1 MQPARST
8 QRASRGD
15 CVTAAT
21 AARAW
26 CRTSMRAI
34 GLVALAACAPSWIH
48 DDFKPHAIAEAR
60 HAASA
65 RYSCPLP
72 RVELRCD
79 ATWSVHAT
87 DGDLVVWEP
96 DGSVGT
102 IVASAPQWT
111 FDLDVCGQTR
121 RFAREMPEPHTPFA
135 GFTEEYMPCQGGV
148 CIDRAAGCRSV
159 TAGPLWAVP
168 LAAAPAGCD
177 AAPIDRALAVR
188 VDQSLVGVA
197 VVAMFFNRLRFNERE
212 TFRHF
217 GFARTPEEENAATQ
231 EGKKLLSKSPYK
243 DQPGDTQFFLQALK
257 ERSTAIPNLVSPHLG
272 NKVAASWTIPS
283 TNTPAQPVAAKSSES
298 IIAALPLGGR
308 IHIEPWNNRLEMMK
322 PNTSGPLAEDE
333 KMPFEVT
340 PFVIYL
346 TRQIDAT
353 PARAVDAESL
363 EPDTDPIAPAVP

>member
-1 MQPARST
+1 
-8 QRASRGD
+8 
-15 CVTAAT
+15 
-21 AARAW
+21 
-26 CRTSMRAI
+26 MRAI

-197 VVAMFFNRLRFNERE
+197 VAPSPDPLVLAIDGRWYALRGGTRAPSGELA
-212 TFRHF
+212 T
-217 GFARTPEEENAATQ
+217 GVVLAAGSH
-231 EGKKLLSKSPYK
+231 EL
-243 DQPGDTQFFLQALK
+243 ALYRAGATCT
-257 ERSTAIPNLVSPHLG
+257 RS
-272 NKVAASWTIPS
+272 
-283 TNTPAQPVAAKSSES
+283 
-298 IIAALPLGGR
+298 
-308 IHIEPWNNRLEMMK
+308 
-322 PNTSGPLAEDE
+322 
-333 KMPFEVT
+333 
-340 PFVIYL
+340 
-346 TRQIDAT
+346 
-353 PARAVDAESL
+353 
-363 EPDTDPIAPAVP
+363 PAVHARVVVKVPTHWVDI